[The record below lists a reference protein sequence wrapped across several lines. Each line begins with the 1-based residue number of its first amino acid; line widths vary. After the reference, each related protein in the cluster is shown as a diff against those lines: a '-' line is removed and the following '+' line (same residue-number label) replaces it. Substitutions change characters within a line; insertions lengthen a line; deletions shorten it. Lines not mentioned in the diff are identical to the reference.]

1 MVALGYRRAACAIY
15 GERVGHLRIRYGRLD
30 RGWSDLGLTHT
41 GRKWVVGLTPGTRFL
56 CTPIGGLRDLLGC
69 DPTSAFCGQG
79 DAC

>member
-15 GERVGHLRIRYGRLD
+15 GESRPPEDPLWPPGV
-30 RGWSDLGLTHT
+30 WVSDLGLTHT